1 METATIGGSAVMQ
14 RGKMGFW
21 GGGGNGGSAYTQ
33 RRGRVYLFSPLLLPH
48 LAGLSVRAHVVVVA
62 AEGYSGN

>member
-1 METATIGGSAVMQ
+1 MQ

-21 GGGGNGGSAYTQ
+21 GGGGNGGSTYTQ

-48 LAGLSVRAHVVVVA
+48 LAGQSVRAHVVVVV
-62 AEGYSGN
+62 AETRKIYRHAQEIFPK